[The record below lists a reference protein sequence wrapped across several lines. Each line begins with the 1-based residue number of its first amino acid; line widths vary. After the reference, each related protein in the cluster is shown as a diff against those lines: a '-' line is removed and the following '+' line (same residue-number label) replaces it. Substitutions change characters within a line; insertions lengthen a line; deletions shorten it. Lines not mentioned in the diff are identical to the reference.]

1 MSVRSHNQLPGMK
14 SGQVSFFLHCTLCSI
29 YLEVKRCLHGSLT
42 ALRLHSRHFC
52 YDWWLRNHITV
63 LTIRL
68 VHYFNHFVCAWIG
81 TRNTYKCSLSCV
93 SAQVINFLKRYIF
106 LAINEKFNAKNTYF
120 LNVNDSKY
128 YWVICMWSMSLVTE
142 QLTTDSFFVLLQPRH

>member
-1 MSVRSHNQLPGMK
+1 MG
-14 SGQVSFFLHCTLCSI
+14 GAAF
-29 YLEVKRCLHGSLT
+29 
-42 ALRLHSRHFC
+42 RLHSRHFC

-68 VHYFNHFVCAWIG
+68 VHYFNHFVCAWIS

-106 LAINEKFNAKNTYF
+106 LAINEKFNAKYTYF
-120 LNVNDSKY
+120 LNRNDSKY
-128 YWVICMWSMSLVTE
+128 YWVICMWYMSLVTE
-142 QLTTDSFFVLLQPRH
+142 QLTTDRFFCSVAAQTLIFIMDVLKGMNSYIGKTDKS